1 MSKTTGGTA
10 LITGA
15 SGGIGAVYA
24 DKLARRGYDLIIVA
38 RNSERLKANA
48 ERIKTETGRTVDVI
62 VADLTKDADIAAV
75 ENRLAQDAS
84 ITILV
89 NNAGISFESG
99 LLDSGPDAIDHVIK
113 LNVTTPTRLSVAA
126 GKAFASRK
134 SGKIINIASVL
145 AFLPEMFGGVY
156 SATKSYVLN
165 LTQAL
170 AAQLKETGVQVQA
183 VLPGPV
189 RTDFW
194 TNIGM
199 DPDAVMPGSVMS
211 PEDLV
216 DAALVGLDKGEV
228 VTIPPLADE
237 SLFTAFE
244 AARFGMAPHLA
255 AKDIASRYKAA

>member
-134 SGKIINIASVL
+134 SGKISIRPAR
-145 AFLPEMFGGVY
+145 
-156 SATKSYVLN
+156 T
-165 LTQAL
+165 AL
-170 AAQLKETGVQVQA
+170 
-183 VLPGPV
+183 
-189 RTDFW
+189 
-194 TNIGM
+194 
-199 DPDAVMPGSVMS
+199 
-211 PEDLV
+211 LV
-216 DAALVGLDKGEV
+216 
-228 VTIPPLADE
+228 
-237 SLFTAFE
+237 
-244 AARFGMAPHLA
+244 
-255 AKDIASRYKAA
+255 